1 MTRCFKP
8 NHLAACRTEEYGPLV
23 RGAVESVQIK
33 AFARMSIA
41 QCERKDKFMEK
52 AWTDWLADR
61 AGRALAHYKHHI
73 VSNVTVD
80 PKKNSL
86 RSSPEE
92 VHDCMIR
99 IIVDCMHLCD
109 YLELSWN
116 AITESAVQD
125 YEENL
130 DDIPPLTHE
139 NDDQK

>member
-1 MTRCFKP
+1 
-8 NHLAACRTEEYGPLV
+8 
-23 RGAVESVQIK
+23 
-33 AFARMSIA
+33 
-41 QCERKDKFMEK
+41 
-52 AWTDWLADR
+52 
-61 AGRALAHYKHHI
+61 
-73 VSNVTVD
+73 
-80 PKKNSL
+80 
-86 RSSPEE
+86 
-92 VHDCMIR
+92 MIR